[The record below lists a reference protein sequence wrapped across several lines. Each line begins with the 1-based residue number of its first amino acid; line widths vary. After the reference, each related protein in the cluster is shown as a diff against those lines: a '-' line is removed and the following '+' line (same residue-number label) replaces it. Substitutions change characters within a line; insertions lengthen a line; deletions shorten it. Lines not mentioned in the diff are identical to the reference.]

1 MSYIITIGSTFFLVV
16 VFVVLTSIEKKRGKR
31 FFSSIRT
38 RIDAR
43 VSRTF
48 YIFERIDWGAFFGHL
63 FKLSLEKV
71 AHDVVHGTLLVV
83 RTIERTLT
91 RTIRV
96 LRERLAYRSETPQA
110 PEGFELG
117 KTIQRF
123 RKNLK
128 RDSTD
133 TK

>member
-1 MSYIITIGSTFFLVV
+1 MSYIITIGSTFLLIVL
-16 VFVVLTSIEKKRGKR
+16 FVVLTRLEQKKGKR
-31 FFSSIRT
+31 FFASNRA
-38 RIDAR
+38 RLDAR
-43 VSRTF
+43 LSRLG
-48 YIFERIDWGAFFGHL
+48 YVVEHIDWGAFFGHM

-96 LRERLAYRSETPQA
+96 LRERLAYRSDSPEA
-110 PEGFELG
+110 SEGFELG

-133 TK
+133 NK